1 MSSFSRPLKN
11 VGEAAETRQERPKK
25 RSLRAVNE
33 HFEAVF
39 NAVSTTQV
47 VFQQLAIG
55 VRGLLL
61 ALLALVAPLAA
72 GQDSASDYAVQVP
85 LSLSGEGPW
94 YRLELPMAVHLA
106 ARHADLRDLRVFNGA
121 GEAQAYA
128 LSLGSARQSETQQ
141 DSAVKWFPLRGPL
154 HAEQSPSVRVQRST
168 SGTLVEVLADDGAR
182 ADDEVLR
189 GWLLDSSAIEA
200 PLHKL
205 ILDWPAGHE
214 GFQRFSIE
222 ASDDLQHWR
231 AWGDGQIARLS
242 FADERID
249 QREVRLPGQSARY
262 LRLLWSSPRQAPQLL
277 SARLLSASSA
287 RLAAPLSWSA
297 DLSPSSAKAGE
308 YRWDLPLALPVQRLR
323 VELAQANT
331 LAPVSVTGRR
341 EGQVQWQPLARGLL
355 YRLPQDGQEV
365 LQDELELHGAPVQQL
380 RVQVDERGGGL
391 GSAVPSIRVG
401 IRATQVVFLARGTP
415 PYVLAVGNATG
426 SAASLP
432 LSTLIP
438 GYDDQR
444 LATLGVATAAQAP
457 LLEAAGAEQT
467 PGWDWQRLGLWA
479 VLLAGVGLLALM
491 SWSLLRA
498 RPTAP

>member
-1 MSSFSRPLKN
+1 MSRF
-11 VGEAAETRQERPKK
+11 
-25 RSLRAVNE
+25 
-33 HFEAVF
+33 
-39 NAVSTTQV
+39 
-47 VFQQLAIG
+47 IG
-55 VRGLLL
+55 VRGWGL
-61 ALLALVAPLAA
+61 ALLALIAPLAV
-72 GQDSASDYAVQVP
+72 GQESASDYAVQVP

-94 YRLELPMAVHLA
+94 YRLELPMAVHMA

-128 LSLGSARQSETQQ
+128 LSLGSARQHETQQ

-154 HAEQSPSVRVQRST
+154 HAEQSPSVRVQRS
-168 SGTLVEVLADDGAR
+168 SGGTLVEVLAEEGAR
-182 ADDEVLR
+182 ADEEVLR
-189 GWLLDSSAIEA
+189 GWLLDTSAIEA

-205 ILDWPAGHE
+205 ILDWRAERE

-277 SARLLSASSA
+277 SARLLSAGSD
-287 RLAAPLSWSA
+287 RPAPLSWSA

-308 YRWDLPLALPVQRLR
+308 YRWDLPLALPLQRVR
-323 VELAQANT
+323 VELAEANT

-391 GSAVPSIRVG
+391 GSAAPSIRVG
-401 IRATQVVFLARGTP
+401 IRATQVVFLARGAP
-415 PYVLAVGNATG
+415 PYVLAIGKAAG

-444 LATLGVATAAQAP
+444 LAALGVATALEAP
-457 LLEAAGAEQT
+457 LLEVAAGAEQA

-479 VLLAGVGLLALM
+479 VLLAGVGLLVLM
-491 SWSLLRA
+491 AWSLLRA
-498 RPTAP
+498 RPAAP

>member
-1 MSSFSRPLKN
+1 MSGF
-11 VGEAAETRQERPKK
+11 T
-25 RSLRAVNE
+25 
-33 HFEAVF
+33 
-39 NAVSTTQV
+39 
-47 VFQQLAIG
+47 G
-55 VRGLLL
+55 VRGWLLAWL
-61 ALLALVAPLAA
+61 ALLAPLAL
-72 GQDSASDYAVQVP
+72 GQESASDYAVQLP

-128 LSLGSARQSETQQ
+128 LIQVGAGQRERQQ

-154 HAEQSPSVRVQRST
+154 HAEQSPGVRVQRST
-168 SGTLVEVLADDGAR
+168 SGTLVEVLAEEGAHG
-182 ADDEVLR
+182 DDEVLR
-189 GWLLDSSAIEA
+189 GWLLDTSAIEA
-200 PLHKL
+200 PLDKL
-205 ILDWPAGHE
+205 ILDWSAERE

-231 AWGDGQIARLS
+231 NWGDGQIARLS

-277 SARLLSASSA
+277 SARLLSGGGDTP
-287 RLAAPLSWSA
+287 AALSWSA
-297 DLSPSSAKAGE
+297 DLAPSSAKAGE
-308 YRWDLPLALPVQRLR
+308 YRWDLPLALPLQRVW
-323 VELAQANT
+323 VELAEANT

-365 LQDELELHGAPVQQL
+365 LQDELELQGAPVQQL
-380 RVQVDERGGGL
+380 RLQVDERGGGL
-391 GSAVPSIRVG
+391 GSAAPSIRVG
-401 IRATQVVFLARGTP
+401 IRATQLVFLARGTP
-415 PYVLAVGNATG
+415 PYVLAIGKATG
-426 SAASLP
+426 SAANLP

-444 LATLGVATAAQAP
+444 LAALGVATAAP
-457 LLEAAGAEQT
+457 LLEVAAGAEQA
-467 PGWDWQRLGLWA
+467 PGRDWQRLGLWA
-479 VLLAGVGLLALM
+479 VLLAGVGLLVLM
-491 SWSLLRA
+491 AWSLLRA
-498 RPTAP
+498 RPGAP

>member
-1 MSSFSRPLKN
+1 MSRLI
-11 VGEAAETRQERPKK
+11 A
-25 RSLRAVNE
+25 
-33 HFEAVF
+33 
-39 NAVSTTQV
+39 
-47 VFQQLAIG
+47 
-55 VRGLLL
+55 VRGWGL
-61 ALLALVAPLAA
+61 ALLALFAPLAV
-72 GQDSASDYAVQVP
+72 GQESASDYAVQVP

-94 YRLELPMAVHLA
+94 YRLELPMAVHMA

-128 LSLGSARQSETQQ
+128 LSQGSARQHETQQ

-154 HAEQSPSVRVQRST
+154 HAEQSPGVRVRRST
-168 SGTLVEVLADDGAR
+168 NGTLVEVLADDAPH
-182 ADDEVLR
+182 AAEEVLR
-189 GWLLDSSAIEA
+189 GWLLDTSGIEA

-205 ILDWPAGHE
+205 ILDWRAERE

-277 SARLLSASSA
+277 SARLLSAGSD
-287 RLAAPLSWSA
+287 RPAALSWSA

-308 YRWDLPLALPVQRLR
+308 YRWDLPLALPLQRVR
-323 VELAQANT
+323 VELAEANT

-391 GSAVPSIRVG
+391 GSAAPSIRVG

-415 PYVLAVGNATG
+415 PYVLAIGKAAG

-444 LATLGVATAAQAP
+444 LAALGVATAIATP
-457 LLEAAGAEQT
+457 LLEVAAGAEQA
-467 PGWDWQRLGLWA
+467 PDRDWQRLGLWA
-479 VLLAGVGLLALM
+479 VLLAGVGLLVLM
-491 SWSLLRA
+491 AWSLLRA
-498 RPTAP
+498 RPAAP

>member
-1 MSSFSRPLKN
+1 MKGF
-11 VGEAAETRQERPKK
+11 T
-25 RSLRAVNE
+25 
-33 HFEAVF
+33 
-39 NAVSTTQV
+39 
-47 VFQQLAIG
+47 G

-61 ALLALVAPLAA
+61 ALLALAAPLAV
-72 GQDSASDYAVQVP
+72 GQDSASDYAVQLP

-94 YRLELPMAVHLA
+94 YRLELPMAVHMA
-106 ARHADLRDLRVFNGA
+106 ARYADLRDLRVFDGA

-128 LSLGSARQSETQQ
+128 LALGSARQRETQQ
-141 DSAVKWFPLRGPL
+141 DTAVKWFPLRGPL
-154 HAEQSPSVRVQRST
+154 NAEQSPAVRVQRS
-168 SGTLVEVLADDGAR
+168 SGGTLVEVLAEDAAH
-182 ADDEVLR
+182 ADQQVLR
-189 GWLLDSSAIEA
+189 GWLLDASAIEA
-200 PLHKL
+200 PLQQL
-205 ILDWPAGHE
+205 TLDWSAGHE

-231 AWGDGQIARLS
+231 AWGDGQIARLT

-249 QREVRLPGQSARY
+249 QRDVRLPGQSARY

-277 SARLLSASSA
+277 SARLLSASSD

-297 DLSPSSAKAGE
+297 ELSPSSAKAGE
-308 YRWDLPLALPVQRLR
+308 YRWDLPLALPLQRVR
-323 VELAQANT
+323 VELAEANT
-331 LAPVSVTGRR
+331 LAPVSVAGRR

-365 LQDELELHGAPVQQL
+365 LQDELELRGAPVQQL

-391 GSAVPSIRVG
+391 GSAAPSIRVG

-415 PYVLAVGNATG
+415 PYVLAIGKAAG

-444 LATLGVATAAQAP
+444 LAALGVATAAATP
-457 LLEAAGAEQT
+457 LLEVAAGAEQV

-479 VLLAGVGLLALM
+479 VLLAGVGLLVMMA
-491 SWSLLRA
+491 WSLLRA
-498 RPTAP
+498 RPSAP